1 MKPTSPKAF
10 ALVLGTVLI
19 FGIAF
24 LFVIFRAGP
33 GPESDQGGIAV
44 PGVTG
49 AGGPARTFISGGD
62 TTASSVT
69 LSPVKTVDPAHWEA
83 RIEELIANPDI
94 TTSDAIREL
103 LAMAGDPRGAEALRI
118 DAVEHGL
125 NLLEDEDY
133 FRDAIAL
140 AINPSLPEA
149 INDILFADLHNRDQ
163 SISVAV
169 AGRIA
174 KTPGHPLA
182 EEAKDFV
189 DFFEEEP
196 LSEGP
201 AAPSGAAPD
210 RTPAK

>member
-10 ALVLGTVLI
+10 ALVLGTVLT

-24 LFVIFRAGP
+24 LFLIFRTGP
-33 GPESDQGGIAV
+33 GPQSDQGGIAV
-44 PGVTG
+44 PGAAEADG
-49 AGGPARTFISGGD
+49 SARTFIPGGD
-62 TTASSVT
+62 PTASAVT
-69 LSPVKTVDPAHWEA
+69 LSPVNTVDPAHWEA

-94 TTSDAIREL
+94 TTSDSIREL
-103 LAMAGDPRGAEALRI
+103 LAMAGDPRGPEALRI

-125 NLLEDEDY
+125 NLLDDEDY

-140 AINPSLPEA
+140 ATNSSLPEA

-182 EEAKDFV
+182 EEARDFV
-189 DFFEEEP
+189 DFFEDEP
-196 LSEGP
+196 LSERP
-201 AAPSGAAPD
+201 AAPPAAVPD
-210 RTPAK
+210 RKPAK